1 MYFFIYL
8 LIMCSRGN
16 NNVIYC
22 GVCVVVVLVIDVG
35 LEEGM
40 QHLETTTK

>member
-1 MYFFIYL
+1 MLL
-8 LIMCSRGN
+8 LI
-16 NNVIYC
+16 IYC